1 MHNIIANFEKVPDII
16 KGFAEDRAGEPKI
29 SCK

>member
-1 MHNIIANFEKVPDII
+1 MHNIIANFEKVLDII
-16 KGFAEDRAGEPKI
+16 KGFAEDRAVNSKI